1 MNFSNRG
8 YMTKSELF
16 EKIAKKKI
24 HIENQT
30 IELAIKELL
39 EYMSLA
45 LANGKRI
52 EIRGFGSFSLHYRD
66 ARIGRNPKTGELV
79 ELSAKYVPYF
89 KAGKQLRDR
98 ANIYK

>member
-1 MNFSNRG
+1 
-8 YMTKSELF
+8 MTKSELF